1 MTTTATHIPSPDEIA
16 RQAYFLYEQR
26 GCQPGHELDDWLEA
40 EALLS
45 AAAPKRQTSTSNDDH
60 QLAWRPSASPAETRT
75 AKRSKAI

>member
-1 MTTTATHIPSPDEIA
+1 MTTRTTHIPSPDEIA
-16 RQAYFLYEQR
+16 RQAYFLYQQR

-45 AAAPKRQTSTSNDDH
+45 TAAPKQQTSTSDHDH
-60 QLAWRPSASPAETRT
+60 QLDWQPSASRAETRM